1 MLNEDSSMN
10 YGLSETADPRP
21 HGHRHLSTTKSYLGE
36 SPGLATDVLTVYLC
50 VQAGQAELQ
59 GGLDQQDGMSSFTE
73 LQRKK
78 KGEGGTLFTITHIH
92 LK

>member
-1 MLNEDSSMN
+1 MLSEDSSMN

-21 HGHRHLSTTKSYLGE
+21 CGHRHLSTTKSYLGE
-36 SPGLATDVLTVYLC
+36 SPRLATDVLTVYLC
-50 VQAGQAELQ
+50 VQADQAELQ

-73 LQRKK
+73 LQQKK
-78 KGEGGTLFTITHIH
+78 KKRTLFTITHIH